1 MQSFGSQTWDA
12 NLIIQSL
19 LATGLIE
26 DIGPTLAK
34 GHEFIKKSQVLLILM
49 IRIFGFLFIN

>member
-12 NLIIQSL
+12 SLIIQAL
-19 LATGLIE
+19 FATNLME

-34 GHEFIKKSQVLLILM
+34 GHDFIKKSQVCLIFVIRTLLNYL
-49 IRIFGFLFIN
+49 L

>member
-12 NLIIQSL
+12 SLIIQAL
-19 LATGLIE
+19 LATDLIE

-34 GHEFIKKSQVLLILM
+34 GHKFIKKSQVCLILV
-49 IRIFGFLFIN
+49 IRRTLR

>member
-12 NLIIQSL
+12 SLIIQAL
-19 LATGLIE
+19 LATNLME

-34 GHEFIKKSQVLLILM
+34 GHDFIKKSQVCLIFVIRTLLNYL
-49 IRIFGFLFIN
+49 L